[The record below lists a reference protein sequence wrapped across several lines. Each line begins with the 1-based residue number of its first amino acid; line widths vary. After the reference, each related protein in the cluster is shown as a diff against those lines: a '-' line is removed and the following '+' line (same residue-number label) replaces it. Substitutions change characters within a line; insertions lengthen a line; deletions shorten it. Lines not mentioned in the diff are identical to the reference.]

1 MDKPLS
7 GCKESCCSLQRL
19 YDSHPPALEYLNW
32 QGWIYFTLVLDA
44 TCRRFRFFEG
54 SEETLLALLTV
65 HVRWF
70 ILSGPEVRFW
80 IMQKLL
86 RWQGCIFYFCVKC
99 ICRRFYF
106 LWRLWFGD
114 AGCWRWCL
122 CLYGGQYFLGQRWNL
137 IVSLCWRF
145 RGGLLVHVFELFC
158 MFIAGYYSSFAMR
171 WWGWKG
177 WATSNGSMKFY
188 KPEVGARGVLWSQ
201 GIYKS
206 KLGSSRSSVWNWC
219 LQQYFV
225 LLLGYFICN
234 LCWFWAIGH
243 VFVMAFSRHGKE
255 VKRTRFFTP
264 AVCEFFAIVSSLSLF
279 SRLCILAVGEDR
291 FPSGWCPGSIY
302 ENKCGKEIV
311 YIAYMLWRSAEEIHI
326 SWRAKR
332 PGNQTVC

>member
-80 IMQKLL
+80 IMQELL
-86 RWQGCIFYFCVKC
+86 RLQGCIFYFCVKC

-122 CLYGGQYFLGQRWNL
+122 CLYGGPYFLGQRWNL

-145 RGGLLVHVFELFC
+145 RGGLLVHVLNCFVCSLQDT
-158 MFIAGYYSSFAMR
+158 IAAL
-171 WWGWKG
+171 
-177 WATSNGSMKFY
+177 
-188 KPEVGARGVLWSQ
+188 P
-201 GIYKS
+201 
-206 KLGSSRSSVWNWC
+206 C
-219 LQQYFV
+219 
-225 LLLGYFICN
+225 
-234 LCWFWAIGH
+234 
-243 VFVMAFSRHGKE
+243 
-255 VKRTRFFTP
+255 
-264 AVCEFFAIVSSLSLF
+264 
-279 SRLCILAVGEDR
+279 VGEDER
-291 FPSGWCPGSIY
+291 VGPQAMAAWSSTSQRLAPEGCFEAKEFTRTSWGHRGAVFETGVCNSILFCY
-302 ENKCGKEIV
+302 
-311 YIAYMLWRSAEEIHI
+311 WDI
-326 SWRAKR
+326 SYVFCVSFE
-332 PGNQTVC
+332 PLGMFL